1 MLRIFS
7 SLKSTSEPV
16 CSVCI
21 ANFNGVNV
29 LADCIDSVLNQEG
42 DVSFE
47 IIIHDDASTDGSVAW
62 IRDKYPNVDLLAANH
77 NAGFCI
83 ANNRMVAH
91 ARGEFVLLLNND
103 AALHADALQTLVD
116 AARSSQASTGMTGI
130 FTLPQYDWSSGQL
143 VDRGCLLDPF
153 YNPVPNVDPERV
165 DVAYVIGACMFMP
178 RALWNDLGG
187 LPEWMESIAEDMYI
201 CCAARL
207 QGLGVHAI
215 PASGYKHQQ
224 GASFGGNRVTSGR
237 LSSTYRR
244 RALSE
249 RNKTAVMLICTPSGW
264 IWCWLAVHGLF
275 LIMEGAALT
284 LAKRDFKIWRNIYF
298 KALKEIMR
306 EWRGWHQRRLAIQG
320 ARKIGLRDYLR
331 VMVPIP
337 RKMMLLF
344 KHGIPS
350 FR

>member
-1 MLRIFS
+1 MFRTFPS
-7 SLKSTSEPV
+7 SEPASEPI

-29 LADCIDSVLNQEG
+29 LAECIDSVLNQEG

-62 IRDKYPNVDLLAANH
+62 MRERYPHIELLAASDNV
-77 NAGFCI
+77 GFCI
-83 ANNRMVAH
+83 ANNRMVTH
-91 ARGEFVLLLNND
+91 ARGEFILLLNND

-116 AARSSQASTGMTGI
+116 AARGSQASTGI
-130 FTLPQYDWSSGQL
+130 FTLPQYDWFSGQL
-143 VDRGCLLDPF
+143 VDRGCFLDPF
-153 YNPVPNVDPERV
+153 YNPIPNVDPERL
-165 DVAYVIGACMFMP
+165 DVAYVIGACMFMQ
-178 RALWNDLGG
+178 RSLWKSLGG
-187 LPEWMESIAEDMYI
+187 FPEWMESIAEDMYI

-207 QGLGVHAI
+207 QGLKVQAI

-224 GASFGGNRVTSGR
+224 GASFGGNRVKSGR

-249 RNKTAVMLICTPSGW
+249 RNKTAVMLICTPSAW
-264 IWCWLAVHGLF
+264 VWCWIVVHALL
-275 LIMEGAALT
+275 LITEGAALT
-284 LAKRDFKIWRNIYF
+284 LVKRDLKIWSKIYF
-298 KALKEIMR
+298 KVLKEIML
-306 EWRGWHQRRLAIQG
+306 EWQGWRQRRVVIQS

-331 VMVPIP
+331 VIVPMP

-344 KHGIPS
+344 KHGIPNL
-350 FR
+350 R

>member
-1 MLRIFS
+1 MLRTFS
-7 SLKSTSEPV
+7 SLEPADKPV

-29 LADCIDSVLNQEG
+29 LADCIDSVLNQKG
-42 DVSFE
+42 DISFE
-47 IIIHDDASTDGSVAW
+47 IIIHDDASTDGSVEW
-62 IRDKYPNVDLLAANH
+62 IRDRYPCVELLAADGNV
-77 NAGFCI
+77 GFCI
-83 ANNRMVAH
+83 GNNRMVSH

-116 AARSSQASTGMTGI
+116 NARSSHVSAGI
-130 FTLPQYDWSSGQL
+130 LTLPQYDWFSGQL

-153 YNPVPNVDPERV
+153 YNPIPNVDPGRL

-178 RALWNDLGG
+178 RTLWNDLGG

-207 QGLGVHAI
+207 QGLRVQAI

-264 IWCWLAVHGLF
+264 VWCWLCVHALF
-275 LIMEGAALT
+275 LIAEGIALT
-284 LAKRDFKIWRNIYF
+284 LVKRDLKIWRNVYF

-306 EWRGWHQRRLAIQG
+306 DLQAWRQRRISVQET
-320 ARKIGLRDYLR
+320 RRVGLRDYLR
-331 VMVPIP
+331 VTVPMP

-344 KHGIPS
+344 KHGIPT